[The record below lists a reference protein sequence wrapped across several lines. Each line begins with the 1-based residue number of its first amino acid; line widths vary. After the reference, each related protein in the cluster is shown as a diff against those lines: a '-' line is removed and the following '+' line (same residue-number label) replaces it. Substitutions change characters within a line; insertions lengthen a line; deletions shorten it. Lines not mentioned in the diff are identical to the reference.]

1 MKLILKNLKQVEFE
15 IFIESEKITVKEFKK
30 EIEKLYSFDSE
41 QIKLIFNGTM
51 LENDKTLEEYGIKE
65 GNQIIMM
72 NTKTKILK
80 NESKSKPVDYQ
91 EKTQQI
97 KPQIDTKN
105 KPNISQIL
113 SDNWTIQVNSLI
125 DMGFERSQVE
135 AAVKAANGRIDL
147 AVEYLNNGIPDN
159 KVNNNNNRNIN
170 IQRQRN
176 KDDIKK
182 ELKKQAGVIK
192 MLCKDNKLRIFE
204 ILNNIKFNDPGLMR
218 LITDY
223 REDFKNYLDSP
234 ITEEDKQ
241 NYEKIEAEADKIQ
254 EERKEKKEK
263 AKKEKEEKEKEE
275 KEKKEKEG
283 KEKNEDKMEET
294 KEDDKDGNNKNKEE
308 IVKEEK
314 DENKMEEEKE
324 IKGNKEDKD
333 KEESTIPGE
342 NKEDKQEKQEEK
354 NDNKSNSNE
363 AKKDDNNMEIEENKN
378 LEENNNESKQE
389 NSDKK
394 DENEMKVD
402 IEVKEEKK
410 EEKKELIEDNK
421 KEEKAIENTENK
433 DKVTTNNKLE
443 NSENNSLINQLTEE
457 DKEAINRIKSLCNF
471 SFQTVAEAFIVC
483 NKNEELTANYL
494 FENM

>member
-241 NYEKIEAEADKIQ
+241 NYEKLEAEADKIQ

-275 KEKKEKEG
+275 KEKKEKEE

-294 KEDDKDGNNKNKEE
+294 KEDDKD
-308 IVKEEK
+308 
-314 DENKMEEEKE
+314 KMKIKWKKKKKLKE
-324 IKGNKEDKD
+324 IKKIKIKKNQLYL
-333 KEESTIPGE
+333 E
-342 NKEDKQEKQEEK
+342 NIRKINRRDRRRKLIIKVIVMKQ
-354 NDNKSNSNE
+354 
-363 AKKDDNNMEIEENKN
+363 KKMIIIWK
-378 LEENNNESKQE
+378 L
-389 NSDKK
+389 KK
-394 DENEMKVD
+394 IKIWKKIIMKA
-402 IEVKEEKK
+402 
-410 EEKKELIEDNK
+410 NK
-421 KEEKAIENTENK
+421 KI
-433 DKVTTNNKLE
+433 
-443 NSENNSLINQLTEE
+443 LI
-457 DKEAINRIKSLCNF
+457 KKM
-471 SFQTVAEAFIVC
+471 
-483 NKNEELTANYL
+483 K
-494 FENM
+494 MK